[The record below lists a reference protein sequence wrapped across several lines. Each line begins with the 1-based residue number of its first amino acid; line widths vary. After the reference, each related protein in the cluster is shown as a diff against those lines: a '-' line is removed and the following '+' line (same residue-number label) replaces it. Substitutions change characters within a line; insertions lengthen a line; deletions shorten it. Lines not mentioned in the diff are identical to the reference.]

1 MSWFD
6 LLESVFTN
14 VQLAVYRLRGELD
27 VECVHQLR
35 SVDTSL
41 ARLRDAMSKQRDPD
55 TINRHARDTYMRAL
69 ALAQMIYATPA
80 LKAVNRLLDV
90 LSPYVTTVERSARE
104 ALLEGTSLEAS
115 LKKLFVA

>member
-1 MSWFD
+1 
-6 LLESVFTN
+6 
-14 VQLAVYRLRGELD
+14 
-27 VECVHQLR
+27 
-35 SVDTSL
+35 
-41 ARLRDAMSKQRDPD
+41 
-55 TINRHARDTYMRAL
+55 
-69 ALAQMIYATPA
+69 MIYTTPA

>member
-1 MSWFD
+1 MAWLD
-6 LLESVFTN
+6 LLESVLTN

-35 SVDTSL
+35 AVDTSL
-41 ARLRDAMSKQRDPD
+41 ARLRDAMARQRDPD
-55 TINRHARDTYMRAL
+55 TINKLARDSYMRSL

-80 LKAVNRLLDV
+80 LKAVNRLLD
-90 LSPYVTTVERSARE
+90 LLAPYVTSVERNARE
-104 ALLEGTSLEAS
+104 ALLEGPSLEAS

>member
-1 MSWFD
+1 MAWLD

-14 VQLAVYRLRGELD
+14 VQLSVYRLRGELE

-35 SVDTSL
+35 AVDTSL
-41 ARLRDAMSKQRDPD
+41 ARLRDAMAKQRDPD
-55 TINRHARDTYMRAL
+55 TINRFARETYMRSL

-90 LSPYVTTVERSARE
+90 LAPYVTSVERSARA
-104 ALLEGTSLEAS
+104 ALLDGPTLETS

>member
-1 MSWFD
+1 MAWFD

-35 SVDTSL
+35 AVDTSL
-41 ARLRDAMSKQRDPD
+41 ARLRDAMAKQRDPD
-55 TINRHARDTYMRAL
+55 AINKLARDTYMRTL
-69 ALAQMIYATPA
+69 ALAQMIYATSA
-80 LKAVNRLLDV
+80 RTAVNRLLDV
-90 LSPYVTTVERSARE
+90 LAPYVTSVERGARE